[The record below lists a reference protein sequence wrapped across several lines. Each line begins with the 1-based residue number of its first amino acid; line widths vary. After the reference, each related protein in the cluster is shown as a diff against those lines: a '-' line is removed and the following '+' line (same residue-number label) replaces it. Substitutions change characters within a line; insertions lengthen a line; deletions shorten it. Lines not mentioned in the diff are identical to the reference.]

1 MTFEEIA
8 KEVYNAFTTGTR
20 DNGES
25 FVKLR
30 DDAPEWLDDALGEIH
45 GLDMFPDDWRFSVIR
60 DAALAYWEADS
71 CDWDDVP
78 HRVGDDACDVYTAS
92 IAHWAASNL
101 DRFYAAEEALAEGTA
116 DTIESAIQRAQYEE
130 ACGIAERLASAI
142 DAREE
147 VLESLEFT
155 K

>member
-8 KEVYNAFTTGTR
+8 KEVYGAFTTGTR
-20 DNGES
+20 DTGES

-30 DDAPEWLDDALGEIH
+30 ADAPEWLDDVIGEIH
-45 GLDMFPDDWRFSVIR
+45 GFDMLPDDWRYSVIR
-60 DAALAYWEADS
+60 SAALEYWEADS
-71 CDWDDVP
+71 WDWDDVP
-78 HRVGDDACDVYTAS
+78 SKVGDDACDVYTAR
-92 IAHWAASNL
+92 IAHWGASNL
-101 DRFYAAEEALAEGTA
+101 DRFHAAEEALAEGTA

-130 ACGIAERLASAI
+130 AYGIAERLASAI

-147 VLESLEFT
+147 TLESLEFT